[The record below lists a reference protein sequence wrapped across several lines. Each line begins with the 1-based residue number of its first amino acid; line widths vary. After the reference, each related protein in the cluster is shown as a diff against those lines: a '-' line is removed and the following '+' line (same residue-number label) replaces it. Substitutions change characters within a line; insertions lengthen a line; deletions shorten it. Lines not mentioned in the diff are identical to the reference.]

1 MTKDDI
7 VTAVSKMPVETVWR
21 HMKSIAAA
29 VTLMWV
35 TLWWIGGD
43 VMRAKAEDALLQAL
57 GRLGMAPKDFTQM
70 KSNLDQMRGDVVE
83 LKKTTESLEG
93 TVQDASRHLDSIQ
106 TQLDGMKLETERTNR
121 LLGTLIPMLKTE
133 ATTKQQ

>member
-7 VTAVSKMPVETVWR
+7 VTAVGKMPVETVWR

>member
-57 GRLGMAPKDFTQM
+57 GRHGMAPKDFTQM